1 MHRRRGL
8 LAAQGV
14 KPELLCRASALALL
28 VAGTLLVD
36 HVDATPAPDDLI
48 VRTNF
53 FD

>member
-1 MHRRRGL
+1 MFQNSG
-8 LAAQGV
+8 G
-14 KPELLCRASALALL
+14 SALALF

-48 VRTNF
+48 VRANF

>member
-1 MHRRRGL
+1 MAVL
-8 LAAQGV
+8 GV
-14 KPELLCRASALALL
+14 RPGKLGRASALTLL

-48 VRTNF
+48 VRANF